1 MCGLSARSAR
11 HARRR
16 ASGANLSTSLRV
28 FVVTDAELGLA
39 HLVVDEAME
48 TVGRYIAVCGMTVFP
63 ASLAA
68 PIGRSC
74 RRCKGWVFVWQRG
87 AAPSCLRGT
96 LAAASGAASALGC
109 PVPRR

>member
-28 FVVTDAELGLA
+28 IVVTDAEVGLA
-39 HLVVDEAME
+39 HLVIDEAME

-68 PIGRSC
+68 PIGPSC
-74 RRCKGWVFVWQRG
+74 RRCRGWVFAWQRG
-87 AAPSCLRGT
+87 LLRG
-96 LAAASGAASALGC
+96 
-109 PVPRR
+109 V